1 MGIATEITF
10 KHIFNVYLLPYLQY
24 LPTINSSKFT
34 YGNIFKVSVEGDLWL
49 DDRAE
54 AIVRAEERE
63 KACKPID
70 VFLDSPVGC
79 AQDEVLTWSKCFIS
93 LENIIRLQCDQM
105 AWIFVKNCAIYPIK
119 NLPNSKNC

>member
-1 MGIATEITF
+1 MGIAWTF
-10 KHIFNVYLLPYLQY
+10 TYKNIFNIYLWVYLQY
-24 LPTINSSKFT
+24 LPIRNYSVFT

-70 VFLDSPVGC
+70 VFLDSPVGG

-93 LENIIRLQCDQM
+93 LENIIRLQWPDGLNICQ
-105 AWIFVKNCAIYPIK
+105 KLCH
-119 NLPNSKNC
+119 LPH